1 MSKKHSAIFS
11 EIKDIGL
18 TDLVARA
25 GYEEAEEEWT
35 LRELLL
41 KARETAKLSQT

>member
-1 MSKKHSAIFS
+1 MSKKHSTTFS
-11 EIKDIGL
+11 EIKDIEL

-25 GYEEAEEEWT
+25 GYDEAEEEWT
-35 LRELLL
+35 LHELLL